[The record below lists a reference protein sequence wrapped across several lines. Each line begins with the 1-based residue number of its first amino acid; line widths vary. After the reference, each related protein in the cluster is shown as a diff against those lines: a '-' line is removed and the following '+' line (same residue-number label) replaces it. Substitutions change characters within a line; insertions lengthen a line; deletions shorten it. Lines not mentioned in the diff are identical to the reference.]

1 MLHAPEATLS
11 IHRPIG
17 VRASSLGL
25 LLIAALGCRDARLG
39 HALPAGVRVDTYLQT
54 AASKIDVLWIID
66 DSASMAPRQENL
78 ARNFQA
84 FITEFTR
91 NAVDYRIAVTTT
103 DVFREAGHF
112 VGSPSVLTPA
122 TPAVI
127 DAFAA
132 SVRVGVS
139 GSPYEVGLDAARLA
153 LDGQRQTN
161 DAALASCKA
170 ACSDAICRAGCEG
183 VEPLFLR
190 PDAYLNL
197 VFVSDE
203 DDKSSLDV
211 AFFLRYFE
219 TVKGLGND
227 GMVSLAAIVGDVPT
241 NDCGATPGV
250 KYQALSELTGGAVGS
265 ICDASFSS
273 TLKKLATNAVG
284 LKRKF
289 ALQGA
294 PTVETLEVR
303 VVYPC
308 SAPDELLAPCESV
321 DRSSCAGQPA
331 TSMNVVCRPP
341 KGGADGWSY
350 DGASNVVAFSGATV
364 PALSGRVELQYEEAG
379 KSQ

>member
-1 MLHAPEATLS
+1 
-11 IHRPIG
+11 
-17 VRASSLGL
+17 
-25 LLIAALGCRDARLG
+25 
-39 HALPAGVRVDTYLQT
+39 VDTYLQT

-103 DVFREAGHF
+103 DVFREAGRF
-112 VGSPSVLTPA
+112 VGSPTVLTPA

-132 SVRVGVS
+132 SVRVGVA

-153 LDGQRQTN
+153 LDAQKKAN
-161 DAALASCKA
+161 DEALATCKA
-170 ACSDAICRAGCEG
+170 ACRDAACRASCEQ
-183 VEPLFLR
+183 VERPFLR
-190 PDAYLNL
+190 ADAYLD
-197 VFVSDE
+197 VIFVSDE

-211 AFFLRYFE
+211 AFFTRYFE

-227 GMVSLAAIVGDVPT
+227 GMVSTAAIVGDVPT

-250 KYQALSELTGGAVGS
+250 KYQALAALTGGAVGS

-284 LKRKF
+284 LRRKF
-289 ALQGA
+289 ALQAA
-294 PTVETLEVR
+294 PTVESLEVR

-308 SAPDELLAPCESV
+308 GAPDDLLAACQAV
-321 DRSSCAGQPA
+321 DRSSCDGQA
-331 TSMNVVCRPP
+331 ASSMSAVCTPP
-341 KGGADGWSY
+341 QGGPDGWSY
-350 DGASNVVAFSGATV
+350 EAASNVVAFSGASV
-364 PALSGRVELQYEEAG
+364 PALTGRVELQYDEEV
-379 KSQ
+379 KSP